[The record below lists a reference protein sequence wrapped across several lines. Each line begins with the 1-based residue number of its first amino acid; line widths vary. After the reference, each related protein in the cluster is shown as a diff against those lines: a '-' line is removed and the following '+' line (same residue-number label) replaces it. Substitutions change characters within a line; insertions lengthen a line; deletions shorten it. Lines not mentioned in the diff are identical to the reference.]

1 MGTDGEERPSDWVP
15 LFYLQAAA
23 PAAPQSVRNAP
34 RIVCVKAE
42 RAPKLRKSAA
52 AASEDVP
59 RAKRV

>member
-1 MGTDGEERPSDWVP
+1 MPP
-15 LFYLQAAA
+15 FYLQAAA

-42 RAPKLRKSAA
+42 RAPKLRRSAA